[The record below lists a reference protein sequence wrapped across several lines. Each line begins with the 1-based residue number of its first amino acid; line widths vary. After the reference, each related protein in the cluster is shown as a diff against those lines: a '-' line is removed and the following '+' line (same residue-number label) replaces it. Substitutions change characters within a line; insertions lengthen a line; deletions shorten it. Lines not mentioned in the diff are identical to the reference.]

1 MTDEGGIKVADLLPE
16 RFALGPAVEEAMQGD
31 PEACPPGLAWDFI
44 ADQAGEALRSL
55 LDCDVI
61 ELLAQ
66 GWAKARSLQAY
77 ADPAKHPPGETAIVH
92 LAEHEFVREIHPVL
106 EVAVA
111 GCPPVSLR
119 FTIALAA
126 QVRGLAL
133 AIEGG
138 HIRSAAAGDASV
150 SAQLKY
156 GAVKLTDEKQSKKL
170 ALPGRFVFTPSIP
183 IPPPVAETAPPAPPE
198 K

>member
-1 MTDEGGIKVADLLPE
+1 MSDEGGIRVADLLPE
-16 RFALGPAVEEAMQGD
+16 RFQLGPAVEQAMQGD
-31 PEACPPGLAWDFI
+31 PDACPPGLAWDFI
-44 ADQAGEALRSL
+44 AGQAADALRSL
-55 LDCDVI
+55 LDCDAI
-61 ELLAQ
+61 ELIAQ
-66 GWAKARSLQAY
+66 GWAKARALQDY

-92 LAEHEFVREIHPVL
+92 LAEHKLVREVHPVL

-133 AIEGG
+133 SIEGG
-138 HIRSAAAGDASV
+138 HIRAAAAGDASV

-156 GAVKLTDEKQSKKL
+156 GAVKLTDEKQSRKL
-170 ALPGRFVFTPSIP
+170 ALPGRWVFTPSIP
-183 IPPPVAETAPPAPPE
+183 IPPPASAAAAGES
-198 K
+198 

>member
-1 MTDEGGIKVADLLPE
+1 MTEQSGIKVADLLPE
-16 RFALGPAVEEAMQGD
+16 QLVLGPAVEEAMQGD
-31 PEACPPGLAWDFI
+31 PAACPPGLAWDFI
-44 ADQAGEALRSL
+44 AGQAADALRSL

-66 GWAKARSLQAY
+66 GWAKARALQAY
-77 ADPAKHPPGETAIVH
+77 ADPAQHPPGEMAIVH
-92 LAEHEFVREIHPVL
+92 LAEHKFVREIHPVL
-106 EVAVA
+106 QVAVA

-133 AIEGG
+133 SIEGG
-138 HIRSAAAGDASV
+138 HIRSAVAGDASV

-156 GAVKLTDEKQSKKL
+156 GAAKLTDEKQSGKV
-170 ALPGRFVFTPSIP
+170 ALPGRHVFTPSIP
-183 IPPPVAETAPPAPPE
+183 IPPPVSAPATG